1 MKIVIAGAG
10 IGGLTAAMCLR
21 RAGFD
26 VEVFESVSELKPLG
40 VGINIQAGAVR
51 ILSSLGMEPA
61 LAATGI
67 ETRELRY
74 ANRHGQT
81 IWADPRGRHAG
92 LPWPQFS
99 IHRGELQMILFETA
113 KKIAGADKIKFG
125 RRISTFEQRGSKVV
139 ATFVDRDGQVV
150 ETSESDI
157 LIGADGIHSAVRAHF
172 HPNEGPPKWQ
182 GILMWRGVTVG
193 KPFLGGATMVQAGHH
208 TQKFVCYPISRAHAE
223 RGEALIN
230 WICDLHMGD
239 GAMLPREDWNRP
251 GKLEDFLPRF
261 RDWKFDWLDVPEV
274 IRKAHTILEF
284 PMVDRDPLPRWSHGR
299 ITLLGDAAHPM
310 YPIGS
315 NGASQAIID
324 GEAITQEL
332 AAGRR
337 SRSGLAA
344 LRKAPA
350 AADGAHRREQPP
362 QGHRHHAR
370 HRRGTRAAGLLEPR
384 CRAAAA
390 GAGEDRRRLQAARGA
405 GPRDL
410 AQAGEWRNKKP
421 ALVRTGRGSGLTRPL
436 HRRPPLRG
444 IWLR

>member
-1 MKIVIAGAG
+1 MKIAIAGAG
-10 IGGLTAAMCLR
+10 IGGLTAAMCLH

-26 VEVFESVSELKPLG
+26 VEVFEAVSELRPLG

-51 ILSSLGMEPA
+51 ILAGLGLEPA

-99 IHRGELQMILFETA
+99 IHRGELQMILFDAA
-113 KKIAGADKIKFG
+113 KRMLGAGRIKFS
-125 RRISTFEQRGSKVV
+125 RRIADFEQRGNTVL
-139 ATFVDRDGQVV
+139 ARFADRDGKIV
-150 ETSESDI
+150 EESQSDI
-157 LIGADGIHSAVRAHF
+157 LVGADGIHSAVRAHF
-172 HPNEGPPKWQ
+172 YPDEGPPKWQ

-193 KPFLGGATMVQAGHH
+193 KPYLGGATMVQAGHH

-230 WICDLHMGD
+230 WICDLYQGPH
-239 GAMLPREDWNRP
+239 ATPPREDWNKP
-251 GKLEDFLPRF
+251 GKLEDFLPRYAGWNF
-261 RDWKFDWLDVPEV
+261 GWLDVPDV
-274 IRKAHTILEF
+274 IKNAHTILEF

-315 NGASQAIID
+315 NGASQSIID

-332 AAGRR
+332 SRGDDPEKALQRYEERR
-337 SRSGLAA
+337 LPPMARIVESNRRKGIDVMLDLVEQRAPQGFSNLEAVLPADELERIVGDYKKLAA
-344 LRKAPA
+344 Q
-350 AADGAHRREQPP
+350 DRETLMRLA
-362 QGHRHHAR
+362 GHH
-370 HRRGTRAAGLLEPR
+370 
-384 CRAAAA
+384 
-390 GAGEDRRRLQAARGA
+390 Q
-405 GPRDL
+405 
-410 AQAGEWRNKKP
+410 
-421 ALVRTGRGSGLTRPL
+421 
-436 HRRPPLRG
+436 
-444 IWLR
+444 

>member
-10 IGGLTAAMCLR
+10 IGGLTAAMCLT

-26 VEVFESVSELKPLG
+26 VEVLESVSELKPLG

-113 KKIAGADKIKFG
+113 RKMLGADRIRFG
-125 RRISTFEQRGSKVV
+125 RRISSFEQKGSRVV
-139 ATFVDRDGQVV
+139 ARFVDRNGDTV
-150 ETSESDI
+150 ETTESDI
-157 LIGADGIHSAVRAHF
+157 LVGADGIHSAVRAHF
-172 HPNEGPPKWQ
+172 YPNEGPPKWQ

-193 KPFLGGATMVQAGHH
+193 KPYLGGATMVQAGHH
-208 TQKFVCYPISRAHAE
+208 TQKFVCYPISRTHAE
-223 RGEALIN
+223 NGEALIN

-239 GAMLPREDWNRP
+239 GALLPREDWNRP
-251 GKLEDFLPRF
+251 GKLADFLPRF
-261 RDWKFDWLDVPEV
+261 EDWKFDWLDVPEV

-332 AAGRR
+332 SAG
-337 SRSGLAA
+337 GDPEAA
-344 LRKAPA
+344 LQHYEKRRLPPMARIVESNRRKGIDIMLDIVEERA
-350 AADGAHRREQPP
+350 P
-362 QGHRHHAR
+362 QGFESLDTVLPQQELEKIVADYKQLVAQDRE
-370 HRRGTRAAGLLEPR
+370 TLLK
-384 CRAAAA
+384 
-390 GAGEDRRRLQAARGA
+390 
-405 GPRDL
+405 L
-410 AQAGEWRNKKP
+410 AKAQ
-421 ALVRTGRGSGLTRPL
+421 
-436 HRRPPLRG
+436 
-444 IWLR
+444 

>member
-10 IGGLTAAMCLR
+10 IGGLTAAMCLK

-26 VEVFESVSELKPLG
+26 VEVFEAVSELRPLG

-51 ILSSLGMEPA
+51 ILSNLGMEPA

-81 IWADPRGRHAG
+81 IWADPHGLHAG

-113 KKIAGADKIKFG
+113 KKILGADKIRFG
-125 RRISTFEQRGSKVV
+125 CRISTFEQKGSKVF
-139 ATFVDRDGQVV
+139 ATFVDRNGGAV
-150 ETSESDI
+150 ETSQSDI

-172 HPNEGPPKWQ
+172 YPNEGPLKWQ
-182 GILMWRGVTVG
+182 AILMWRVVSVG
-193 KPFLGGATMVQAGHH
+193 KPYLGDATMVQAGHH

-223 RGEALIN
+223 KGEALIN

-251 GKLEDFLPRF
+251 GKLDDFLPRF
-261 RDWKFDWLDVPEV
+261 KDWKFDWLDVPEV
-274 IRKAHTILEF
+274 IKSAHTILEF

-332 AAGRR
+332 SAG
-337 SRSGLAA
+337 GDPEAA
-344 LRKAPA
+344 LQRFEKGRLPPMARIVESNRRKGIDIMLDIVEERAPEGFNNLDA
-350 AADGAHRREQPP
+350 VLPP
-362 QGHRHHAR
+362 QELEKIFADYKQLVAQDRE
-370 HRRGTRAAGLLEPR
+370 TLLK
-384 CRAAAA
+384 
-390 GAGEDRRRLQAARGA
+390 
-405 GPRDL
+405 L
-410 AQAGEWRNKKP
+410 AKAQ
-421 ALVRTGRGSGLTRPL
+421 
-436 HRRPPLRG
+436 
-444 IWLR
+444 

>member
-10 IGGLTAAMCLR
+10 IGGLTAAMCLS

-26 VEVFESVSELKPLG
+26 VEVFETVGELRALG

-51 ILSSLGMEPA
+51 ILSGLGLEPA
-61 LAATGI
+61 LAASAI

-99 IHRGELQMILFETA
+99 IHRGELQMILFDA
-113 KKIAGADKIKFG
+113 ARKMLGADRIKLG
-125 RRISTFEQRGSKVV
+125 RRLTGLAQRGGK
-139 ATFVDRDGQVV
+139 AIARFGDDTV
-150 ETSESDI
+150 EADI

-172 HPNEGPPKWQ
+172 YPDEGPPKWQ

-193 KPFLGGATMVQAGHH
+193 KPYLGGATMVQAGHH

-230 WICDLHMGD
+230 WICDLYQ
-239 GAMLPREDWNRP
+239 GAHAAPPREDWNKP
-251 GKLEDFLPRF
+251 GRLDDFLPRYAGWDF
-261 RDWKFDWLDVPEV
+261 GWLNVPDV
-274 IRKAHTILEF
+274 ISSAHAIFEF

-315 NGASQAIID
+315 NGASQAILD

-332 AAGRR
+332 LAGADPEAALQRYEQRR
-337 SRSGLAA
+337 LPPTARIVESNRRKGIDVMLDLVEQRAPRGFSNLESVLPSDELERIVGDYKKLAA
-344 LRKAPA
+344 Q
-350 AADGAHRREQPP
+350 DRE
-362 QGHRHHAR
+362 
-370 HRRGTRAAGLLEPR
+370 TLLK
-384 CRAAAA
+384 
-390 GAGEDRRRLQAARGA
+390 
-405 GPRDL
+405 L
-410 AQAGEWRNKKP
+410 ASAQ
-421 ALVRTGRGSGLTRPL
+421 
-436 HRRPPLRG
+436 
-444 IWLR
+444 

>member
-1 MKIVIAGAG
+1 MKVMIAGAG
-10 IGGLTAAMCLR
+10 IGGLVAAMCLH

-26 VEVFESVSELKPLG
+26 VEVFESVAEMKPLG

-51 ILSSLGMEPA
+51 ILSGLGLEPA

-99 IHRGELQMILFETA
+99 IHRGELQMILFDAA
-113 KKIAGADKIKFG
+113 KAMLGADRIKFG
-125 RRISTFEQRGSKVV
+125 RRITGFEQTGARVT
-139 ATFVDRDGQVV
+139 ARFADRDGAVV
-150 ETSESDI
+150 ETAEADI
-157 LIGADGIHSAVRAHF
+157 LIGADGIHSAVRAQF
-172 HPNEGPPKWQ
+172 YPDEGPPKWQ
-182 GILMWRGVTVG
+182 GILMWRGVTVA

-208 TQKFVCYPISRAHAE
+208 TQKFVCYPISRTHAE

-239 GAMLPREDWNRP
+239 TAMLPREDWNRP
-251 GKLEDFLPRF
+251 GKLTDFLPKF
-261 RDWKFDWLDVPEV
+261 EDWNFGWLDVPGV
-274 IRKAHTILEF
+274 IRNAHTILEF

-332 AAGRR
+332 TAGGDPEIALQRYEQRR
-337 SRSGLAA
+337 LPPMARIVESNR
-344 LRKAPA
+344 RKGIDIMLDIVEERA
-350 AADGAHRREQPP
+350 P
-362 QGHRHHAR
+362 QGFSSLDSVLPADELERIVGDYKKLVAQDRETLLKLAR
-370 HRRGTRAAGLLEPR
+370 V
-384 CRAAAA
+384 
-390 GAGEDRRRLQAARGA
+390 Q
-405 GPRDL
+405 
-410 AQAGEWRNKKP
+410 
-421 ALVRTGRGSGLTRPL
+421 
-436 HRRPPLRG
+436 
-444 IWLR
+444 